1 MVEREVDMEASE
13 EMAQGMEVLVEMGL
27 EGAPPWEMDLNQGD
41 LQRAA
46 AAVDQNYRTV
56 CQGTKRVSQV
66 VMDSWQRNP
75 LATFILK
82 SYRARTS

>member
-1 MVEREVDMEASE
+1 MVERVADMEASE
-13 EMAQGMEVLVEMGL
+13 EMARGMEVLVEMGL
-27 EGAPPWEMDLNQGD
+27 EGAPPWEMDLSQGD

-56 CQGTKRVSQV
+56 CPGTKLVSQV
-66 VMDSWQRNP
+66 VVDSWQRNP
-75 LATFILK
+75 LATSILK